1 MRFANRKYKMELM
14 KQGHLLKGTGVY
26 INDHLTKKNA
36 DIAWQARMLKK
47 AKNIQATWIRNCK
60 IMIKL
65 NGTPEEAKV
74 MEIKDIKELD
84 KYRE

>member
-1 MRFANRKYKMELM
+1 MELM
-14 KQGHLLKGTGVY
+14 KQGHLLKGTGVN

-36 DIAWQARMLKK
+36 DIAWQSRMLKK
-47 AKNIQATWIRNCK
+47 AKKIQATWIRNCK